1 MSARV
6 PKYCHHKPTGQGFV
20 KLNGRFI
27 YLGEYDTPDSRQR
40 YDALIS
46 EWLACGRMTHEN
58 ARSLSWSWRS
68 SNTAGDIM

>member
-6 PKYCHHKPTGQGFV
+6 PKYCHHKKTGQGFV

-40 YDALIS
+40 YDALIA

-58 ARSLSWSWRS
+58 APFGLSI
-68 SNTAGDIM
+68 TQLIVAFVKH